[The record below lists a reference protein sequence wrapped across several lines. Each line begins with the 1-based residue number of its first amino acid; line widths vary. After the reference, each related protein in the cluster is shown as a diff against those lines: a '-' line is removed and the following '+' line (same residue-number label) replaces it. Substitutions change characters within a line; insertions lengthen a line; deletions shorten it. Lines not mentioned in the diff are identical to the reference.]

1 MWKNRKSPIKYLACF
16 YLINLPKG
24 FCSSLRQPFSNA
36 TPKSPFDAICDF
48 DFLRKSV
55 FKEPGVIIQLLPHAA
70 LIIISNYSNPATDKG
85 GGGFHC
91 ENAPAP
97 KTPSGKRFEVL
108 AHVSLAPK
116 INMPSLSVHA
126 NRLPNINLFA
136 YNVNWCC
143 SYNTRINSSNWL
155 LLQLKGNLHITHSLG
170 CEAPRSKQGARAHAA
185 SICARKRKAAEPS
198 FLRHA
203 AATWWIFGPK
213 AFSNGLIWRALH

>member
-91 ENAPAP
+91 ENAPLLRKHLLGSDLRCLHMSRSPP
-97 KTPSGKRFEVL
+97 K
-108 AHVSLAPK
+108 
-116 INMPSLSVHA
+116 
-126 NRLPNINLFA
+126 
-136 YNVNWCC
+136 
-143 SYNTRINSSNWL
+143 
-155 LLQLKGNLHITHSLG
+155 
-170 CEAPRSKQGARAHAA
+170 
-185 SICARKRKAAEPS
+185 SICQAS
-198 FLRHA
+198 QYM
-203 AATWWIFGPK
+203 
-213 AFSNGLIWRALH
+213 LIDYLTLIYSHIM